1 MATEAQCLAALAV
14 HEDRLA
20 AIDGVNGLGIGDG
33 AQGCCVNVYI
43 ESAGNRIPPDF
54 PDTLGYRDASG
65 DFVEVPV
72 KVVSLGTLHPL

>member
-1 MATEAQCLAALAV
+1 MATEAQCLAALAQ

-20 AIDGVNGLGIGDG
+20 AIAGVNGLGIGDA

-43 ESAGNRIPPDF
+43 ESSGIRVPPGI

-65 DFVEVPV
+65 KLIEVPV
-72 KVVSLGTLHPL
+72 KVVSLGKLHPL